1 VFWSTEENHPAEVPV
16 PIQRRLIDRLRAL
29 RAKHRLTQE
38 GFAELA
44 GLGYKHYQLV
54 EIGKKPDLRLSTL
67 ERIASA
73 YGIGVHQLLAPRMP
87 PSKIRSTRS
96 R

>member
-1 VFWSTEENHPAEVPV
+1 M
-16 PIQRRLIDRLRAL
+16 IDRLRAL
-29 RAKHRLTQE
+29 RAKHGLTQE

-44 GLGYKHYQLV
+44 GLGYKHYQQI

-73 YGIGVHQLLAPRMP
+73 YRIEVHELLAPELP
-87 PSKIRSTRS
+87 RS
-96 R
+96 RIPKGRSR

>member
-1 VFWSTEENHPAEVPV
+1 MFRSTEENHLVGVAV
-16 PIQRRLIDRLRAL
+16 PIQRRLIDRLRAI
-29 RAKHRLTQE
+29 RAKHGLTQE

-44 GLGYKHYQLV
+44 GLGYKHYQQI

-73 YGIGVHQLLAPRMP
+73 YGIEVHQLLAPRMP

>member
-1 VFWSTEENHPAEVPV
+1 M
-16 PIQRRLIDRLRAL
+16 RAQ
-29 RAKHRLTQE
+29 HELTQE

-44 GLGYKHYQLV
+44 GLGYKHYQLI

-73 YGIGVHQLLAPRMP
+73 YGIEVHELLAPELP
-87 PSKIRSTRS
+87 RS
-96 R
+96 RVRRSRGR

>member
-1 VFWSTEENHPAEVPV
+1 MSV

-29 RAKHRLTQE
+29 RAKHGLTQE

-44 GLGYKHYQLV
+44 GLGYKHYQQI

-73 YGIGVHQLLAPRMP
+73 YGIEVHQLLAPRMP
-87 PSKIRSTRS
+87 PSKIRSTRN